1 MVVAIKNFVTY
12 LRVSTQAQ
20 GNSGLGLEA
29 QRAAV
34 TTFLKGRAGNLVHEY
49 VEVESGKNDSR
60 VQLAA
65 AIAHAKRVGAVLL
78 IAKLDRLSRNVSFI
92 FQLKDSGV
100 QFVCA
105 DLPDANT
112 LTVGIF
118 AVIAQNERETIA
130 KRTKDALAAKRE
142 RGEKLGTPHNL
153 TGEGR
158 AKGVEAIKANAVNN
172 KANVQAR
179 QLSAMLWSSGMS
191 LTKIANYLNISGYL
205 TRRGCSF
212 TPTAVKRLLDVST
225 SLQPSAEGSVS
236 ELLKATILTS
246 RY

>member
-1 MVVAIKNFVTY
+1 M
-12 LRVSTQAQ
+12 
-20 GNSGLGLEA
+20 
-29 QRAAV
+29 
-34 TTFLKGRAGNLVHEY
+34 TTFLKGTAGTLVAEY
-49 VEVESGKNDSR
+49 LEVESGKSDSR

-65 AIAHAKRVGAVLL
+65 AIAHAKKVGAVLL

-130 KRTKDALAAKRE
+130 RRTKDALAAKRE

-153 TGEGR
+153 TSEGR
-158 AKGVEAIKANAVNN
+158 AKGVEAIKANAFNN

-179 QLSAMLWSSGMS
+179 QLSQILWAMGLN
-191 LTKIANYLNISGYL
+191 LTTITKKLNDSGYL
-205 TRRGCSF
+205 TRRGCAF
-212 TPTAVKRLLDVST
+212 TPTSVKRLLVVAMPKT
-225 SLQPSAEGSVS
+225 FGSS
-236 ELLKATILTS
+236 NS
-246 RY
+246 